1 MNNNLITF
9 EESNSVTSEL
19 FKSLRTNVQF
29 ALKPEDK
36 TILVTSASSG
46 DGKSFVCSNL
56 ATTFTQIGKKVI
68 ILDLDLRKRTQH
80 KIFDVANSTGM
91 SILLNDD
98 NFTAGVE
105 LDSILVKF
113 VKETLIKNLYL
124 IPAGPI
130 PHNPAEIIMNGNLK
144 KIIEHLE
151 TIYDYVFID
160 APPINVVTDTAI
172 IARYIDNVILV
183 ASVGRT
189 QVRALKNAQKTLIKS
204 KANLLGVVANR
215 VPIHKRSYKNNG
227 YQYEYTNNL
236 PTEIKKPKKE
246 KE

>member
-1 MNNNLITF
+1 MNQNLITF

-80 KIFDVANSTGM
+80 KIFDVANTTGM

-98 NFTAGVE
+98 NFSKGVD

-113 VKETLIKNLYL
+113 VRETSIKNLYL

-144 KIIEHLE
+144 KIIKHLE

-204 KANLLGVVANR
+204 NVNLLGVVANR

-236 PTEIKKPKKE
+236 PTELKKPKKE